1 MKRRGSNLSL
11 RKCDAYVSL
20 KYSFVMTSCL
30 PHITFHN
37 GIWW

>member
-30 PHITFHN
+30 PCITFHN
-37 GIWW
+37 GIWS